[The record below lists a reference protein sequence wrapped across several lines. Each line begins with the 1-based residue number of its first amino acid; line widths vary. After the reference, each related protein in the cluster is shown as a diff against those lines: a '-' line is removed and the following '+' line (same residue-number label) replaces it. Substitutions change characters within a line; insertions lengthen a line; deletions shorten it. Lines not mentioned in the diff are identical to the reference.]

1 MTDAFSDQVRVKFHD
16 VAIYF
21 SEEEWERLEA
31 FERKMYKSVMEKI
44 HAAIISLG
52 YTIVNKQRL
61 FRIEPDVVPHAKKH
75 LGHKERD
82 PTTGCPIPVP
92 DIVLRLEEVKAAEGE
107 ERLLKPQKPAEGS
120 SPCADSSD
128 PKLPLQIKEEESLFP
143 IDLPDKKEVTSN
155 PTKSAPC
162 ASPDLIVVVKS
173 EDDLCDARHRSPNE
187 GIGSSLATKRLN
199 HSQSGNGSKSLRQSS
214 APNCTSTQEKPKQ
227 RKRPLASASSVNERA
242 PGFSHR
248 RMGFKTS
255 SPAMKRRRSE
265 RAIQPKREEIPT
277 LLDSQEFPQ
286 HVQRHAEIRA
296 DDIDI
301 LEIER
306 NEKKTR
312 QQTNWAVNVFKSWLK
327 EQLKPEE
334 FENLSKSDL
343 AVVLREF
350 YATVRTADSQ
360 HYSMSSYVC
369 MRAGINRYIND
380 PPYRRNFNIMRDS
393 EFNSANNVFL
403 ATLKKLK
410 KEGKDAT
417 ESHPAISPVDMQKLK
432 KSKVLNTNTPDGLIR
447 TVWFNIQIHFA
458 RRGRKGQ
465 RELPANAFKILT
477 DPQGFKYATMAFDE
491 KTKSLTDPREYRG
504 IMYASGH
511 KEQCPVA
518 ALEKY
523 LSKLPPNPSCFYLKA
538 KRIPASLLDSTP
550 VWYENRPL
558 GKNTLGGMMSALS
571 REANLSRNYTNHSIR
586 ATSIQILSDAG
597 LETRE
602 IMTLTGHKKDLSV
615 RAYWAPTEAQRKTWS
630 HLLTLAGTSAENSGN
645 SDAPSTSGGAGNE
658 LHLASFVHCRILGAV

>member
-21 SEEEWERLEA
+21 SEEEWERLEK
-31 FERKMYKSVMEKI
+31 FEKKIYKSVIEKI
-44 HAAIISLG
+44 HATIISLG
-52 YTIVNKQRL
+52 CTIVNKQRL
-61 FRIEPDVVPHAKKH
+61 FRIEPDLVPRAKKH
-75 LGHKERD
+75 LGPRERD
-82 PTTGCPIPVP
+82 PTTGSPIPVP
-92 DIVLRLEEVKAAEGE
+92 DILLRVEDVKIAEEEIL
-107 ERLLKPQKPAEGS
+107 RSQQPAVS
-120 SPCADSSD
+120 ISPCAVTSD
-128 PKLPLQIKEEESLFP
+128 PTLPLRIKEEESPFP
-143 IDLPDKKEVTSN
+143 IDLPDKKEVTSK
-155 PTKSAPC
+155 PAKGVPS

-173 EDDLCDARHRSPNE
+173 EEDLSNKSLQSLQE
-187 GIGSSLATKRLN
+187 GPGSALVTKRLN
-199 HSQSGNGSKSLRQSS
+199 HSQSGNGSKSLAQSS
-214 APNCTSTQEKPKQ
+214 APDCTSTQEKPKQ
-227 RKRPLASASSVNERA
+227 RRRPLASASSMNERA
-242 PGFSHR
+242 PGFPHR
-248 RMGFKTS
+248 RTGFKTS
-255 SPAMKRRRSE
+255 SPAMKRRRLE
-265 RAIQPKREEIPT
+265 RPIQPKKEEAPAV
-277 LLDSQEFPQ
+277 LDSQEFPE

-327 EQLKPEE
+327 EQFKPEE

-343 AVVLREF
+343 AMILREF
-350 YATVRTADSQ
+350 YATVRTSDSQ
-360 HYSMSSYVC
+360 HYSVSSYVC

-417 ESHPAISPVDMQKLK
+417 DSHPAISPVDMQKLK

-477 DPQGFKYATMAFDE
+477 DPQGFKYATLAFDE
-491 KTKSLTDPREYRG
+491 KTKSLSDPREYRG

-511 KEQCPVA
+511 KGQCPVA

-538 KRIPASLLDSTP
+538 KRIPASLLESTP

-630 HLLTLAGTSAENSGN
+630 HLLTLAGTTAENSGN
-645 SDAPSTSGGAGNE
+645 SDTPSTSGGAGSQ
-658 LHLASFVHCRILGAV
+658 LQLASFVHCRILGAV